1 MLTKLVFHMKKRSSI
16 LIILI
21 SILIAIP
28 LVYVGASTN
37 SFLFESIDFLRND
50 ISSDEKI
57 KLNSVISKFD
67 VEGSINIKNESDIFK
82 IRDNLIFYIWNQP
95 PSVIFPTD
103 NSSKTLPTHFEKNIT
118 DTRFENLE
126 NLKKIDK
133 LSIEMK
139 HGVNSIVYIFHS
151 EQNNNQLIIYHQGH
165 SGGFINGKHI
175 INYFLKNGYSVM
187 AFSMPLLGMNNQPT
201 INIENIGPIKFFEH
215 DQFKLLE
222 SENFSPLNYFFSP
235 INHSL
240 NYLDVNYNFKNYY
253 MVGISGG
260 GWTGTVY
267 PALDTR
273 ISKSFAVSG
282 SLPIPLRVAP
292 QDIGDYEQLVP
303 DFYSIAN
310 YLELYVM
317 SSYGHNREFIQVF
330 NKFDPCCF
338 SGTLFENY
346 ENELYDKMFTLNSGS
361 FEIILDETHNKHEI
375 SEFAL
380 DSILER
386 IQT

>member
-1 MLTKLVFHMKKRSSI
+1 MLSKLVFHMKKSI
-16 LIILI
+16 LIPIIVI
-21 SILIAIP
+21 SILIFISA
-28 LVYVGASTN
+28 VYLGTSN
-37 SFLFESIDFLRND
+37 LSSFESLDILRNNID
-50 ISSDEKI
+50 SDEKT
-57 KLNSVISKFD
+57 KLNSIISKFD
-67 VEGSINIKNESDIFK
+67 AEDYIDIKNKSDILK
-82 IRDNLIFYIWNQP
+82 IRDELIFYIWNQP
-95 PSVIFPTD
+95 PSIIFPTD
-103 NSSKTLPTHFEKNIT
+103 NSSKILPTHIEKNII
-118 DTRFENLE
+118 DTRFSNLE
-126 NLKKIDK
+126 NLKEIDK
-133 LSIEMK
+133 LSIEMTN
-139 HGVNSIVYIFHS
+139 GVNSIVYIFHA
-151 EQNNNQLIIYHQGH
+151 EQNNEQLMIYHQGH
-165 SGGFINGKHI
+165 SGGFINGKST
-175 INYFLKNGYSVM
+175 INSFLRNGYSVM
-187 AFSMPLLGMNNQPT
+187 AFSMPLVGMNNQPT

-240 NYLDVNYNFKNYY
+240 NYLDLNYNFKNYY
-253 MVGISGG
+253 MIGISGG
-260 GWTGTVY
+260 GWTSTIY

-282 SLPIPLRVAP
+282 SLPIPLRVNP

-303 DFYSIAN
+303 NFYNIAN

-330 NKFDPCCF
+330 NKYDPCCF

-346 ENELYDKMFTLNSGS
+346 EKELYDIVSKLNSGN
-361 FEIILDETHNKHEI
+361 FEIILDDTHRKHEI

-380 DSILER
+380 NSILKK